1 MLLDQ
6 LRALMM
12 TVKVVMMKNKRKKMQ
27 QKSRVQ
33 KEISTPVLTKVH
45 LRNSLIQRMKLKRLL
60 KHRRKALEP
69 RALQPTKQSPR
80 PRILSRFRRRF

>member
-6 LRALMM
+6 LPALMM

-45 LRNSLIQRMKLKRLL
+45 LRNSLIQRMKLKRLP

-69 RALQPTKQSPR
+69 RALRPTKLYPR